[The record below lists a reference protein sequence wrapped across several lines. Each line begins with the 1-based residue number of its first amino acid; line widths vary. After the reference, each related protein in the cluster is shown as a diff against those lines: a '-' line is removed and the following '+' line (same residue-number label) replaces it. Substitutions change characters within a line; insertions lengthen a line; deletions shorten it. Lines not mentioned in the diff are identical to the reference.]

1 MTDEEVAS
9 NEARL
14 CGEGLRL
21 RAALKYISPSEYRA
35 YAQAEKALAEPLPE
49 GGDWCSGQASR
60 ADLSADRQ
68 HRSRVIDERVRRYAA
83 TEANLMERFGQVADE
98 RGLKAI
104 GRLQSSGQ
112 ECPTARRVLAL
123 RHQPQ
128 SQDGLCGG
136 RRSSLRRNQNSL
148 SGYTVPS
155 GPPFASDWR
164 SDTNSTAKASD
175 RCNCA

>member
-21 RAALKYISPSEYRA
+21 RAALKYLSPSEYRA

-49 GGDWCSGQASR
+49 GEDWFSGQASR

-112 ECPTARRVLAL
+112 ECPLPDGFWHCDTNLNLKTAYAEA
-123 RHQPQ
+123 
-128 SQDGLCGG
+128 DGQAFDGI
-136 RRSSLRRNQNSL
+136 RIL
-148 SGYTVPS
+148 SGLHGPERSTVRVRLAFRYKEHS
-155 GPPFASDWR
+155 KSV
-164 SDTNSTAKASD
+164 
-175 RCNCA
+175 